1 MILDSEHI
9 LYWMDAVRNSNDPK
23 RTLESFWKGQIRSKE
38 WLIQNLRPHIKKV
51 VTVDICGGW
60 NGVLASMLFQSDI
73 PCKEIKSIDIDPA
86 CEETANTMN
95 KLEQMVGKFSAVT
108 ADMCSLTYN
117 ADVVINTSCEHITQ
131 DQYDQWLRNISAN
144 SLVVV
149 QSNNYEI
156 YEHIRI
162 ADSLKTFES
171 QSNLDILW
179 SGEYELP
186 LYKRFMIIGRI
197 KNQ

>member
-9 LYWMDAVRNSNDPK
+9 LFWMDAIRNSEDPK

-38 WLIQNLRPHIKKV
+38 WLIQNIRPHIKKV
-51 VTVDICGGW
+51 ITVDICGGW

-73 PCKEIKSIDIDPA
+73 PCRGIRSIDIDPA

-95 KLEQMVGKFSAVT
+95 KLEHMVGKFQAVT
-108 ADMCSLTYN
+108 SDMCELTYD

-131 DQYDQWLRNISAN
+131 EQYNRWLSNISTQ
-144 SLVVV
+144 SLIVV
-149 QSNNYEI
+149 QSNNYDI
-156 YEHIRI
+156 PEHIRT
-162 ADSLKTFES
+162 ADSLKTFEQ
-171 QSNLDILW
+171 QSNLKILW

-186 LYKRFMIIGRI
+186 LYKRFMIIGKLHR
-197 KNQ
+197 

>member
-9 LYWMDAVRNSNDPK
+9 LFWMDAIRNSEDPK

-51 VTVDICGGW
+51 INVDICGGW

-73 PCKEIKSIDIDPA
+73 PCRGIRSIDIDPF
-86 CEETANTMN
+86 CEETANTIN
-95 KLEQMVGKFSAVT
+95 KLEHMVGKFQAVT
-108 ADMCSLTYN
+108 SDMCELTYD

-131 DQYDQWLRNISAN
+131 ERYNRWLSNISTQ
-144 SLVVV
+144 SLIVV
-149 QSNNYEI
+149 QSNNYDI
-156 YEHIRI
+156 PEHIRT
-162 ADSLKTFES
+162 ADSLKTFEQ
-171 QSNLDILW
+171 QSNLKILW

-186 LYKRFMIIGRI
+186 LYKRFMIIGKLHR
-197 KNQ
+197 